1 MANYDETLRADLC
14 YKCWKPSLAMKPV
27 LFSLLF
33 VTPALSQSISVEH
46 APPKPPLILQREA
59 VASPPPPPVKQSDFT
74 AQTTQYSIGTP
85 TDEEQYYVELIN
97 RARANPTA
105 EGIMLATTTHPNVL
119 SAIDFFSVD
128 LNMMKA
134 EFAAI
139 VVRPPLAMNAKLTN
153 AARGHT
159 QFQFDTATQTHT
171 GSGGSDV
178 GDRIE
183 AAGYD
188 LSTAGESVFTTAQ
201 DVFHGHA
208 GFQIDWGND
217 GGAGGMQLGRG
228 HRMNNHGNF
237 REIGVGVILGNN
249 TVGNKKAGPQ
259 VVTQNFAS
267 AFPNNQAFVTG
278 VAYYD
283 VNANDIFDPGE
294 GIGGLTVN
302 VNGATFHAV
311 TTATGGYAV
320 PVPTNDV
327 TRAVTF
333 TGLGANGGS
342 DAVIT
347 GGANVKVDFKPAY
360 VPPALAGPDVAST
373 VVATNYTFNN
383 VLGATGYMGRSIANV
398 NVTADGADNLNR
410 VTAVT
415 SGSYAVTSTSIKD
428 SGTGAYRLGH
438 TSGGGDQMLTYTNSF
453 HVKAGASLNFR
464 SRHGLADPTQT
475 ARVQVSTNGG
485 LSWDAVFTQAG
496 SGGNG
501 ETSFVTRNIP
511 LTAYAGKDI
520 RLRFH
525 YGLVAG
531 QFWPVTNATAGWF
544 IDTIT
549 FTNMLDASTATVTT
563 LPAGT
568 TFAFTAAAAG
578 DFLLSVSPIIS
589 GKDFGFGVA
598 KAITASAAPPVVAE
612 ISVEE
617 PAGTGQTDGT
627 STVAFGSTAVNNGL
641 VRTFTIRND
650 GTADLTGLALTV
662 DGAHPGDFV
671 AANLGATTLAPGNQ
685 TTFTVTFTAANL
697 GARTAALHIASN
709 DANENPFDVV
719 LTGTAIVPPNLSE
732 ITVEQVGGAV
742 LTSGGTVNFG
752 TRLLNDDNALTFK
765 IRNDGTENLS
775 LGGFATTGA
784 QFNEFFPSGTGLVNV
799 LLPGE
804 EVNFTISFSAANIGV
819 RTAKIQF
826 ANGDTDESSF
836 EINVTATVTTIETQP
851 SSIVA
856 IEGQGATLSVG
867 ASHPTLTPLYQWKK
881 NNVNIKNATAS
892 TLSFPVVKAAD
903 AGSYTVVVSIGG
915 QSVTSAAVTLATVKQ
930 TFQTLVL
937 AQGTNLKVTVTVTG
951 TANLAWTKTLSA
963 PVITIPLVGQTAR
976 TLDLGTLDAATSSG
990 VYTCEATPPGGG
1002 FGVTAGEFDVR
1013 VFNAMPQVTK
1023 NQDLPTPGAI
1033 GSFYFHQ
1040 IKLDGGLN
1048 ESPASYSVKNLPTGL
1063 SLNTKTG
1070 AITGVPTVAKTF
1082 KVIVTATNLKGSTS
1096 STEQNVVI
1104 NPLPAGVAGSF
1115 VGSVAREPTLNA
1127 NLGGRVDFTI
1137 TSAGAITGSMTM
1149 GTLKHPFK
1157 GNIQIDTVLPI
1168 DTPSAFINIPRTGKP
1183 PLFLSLELDTPNNKL
1198 AASTEVNDGIGG
1210 NSASIEGWRNVW
1222 TATNLATVAPKLYTY
1237 ALKPPAGM
1245 PDVPR
1250 GDGYGSFTLGK
1261 DGKLTAA
1268 GKLADGEGHT
1278 CAAFAGPQGQIL
1290 IFQTFATTKGS
1301 VLGALDVDHD
1311 DDGVM
1316 DDNALAG
1323 TLSWLRPANAKSRVY
1338 AGGFGPIDITA
1349 VGARHVPPVAPALI
1363 LGMTVGVDKA
1373 RITFADG
1380 GLAGAVIQPN
1390 VAEFDILA
1398 GNKVSFVGAV
1408 NPGTVKLTLSAT
1420 TGVFSGSFLLEDN
1433 ELRGGIFLGKKLKR
1447 TAIFNGILTNDGTA
1461 QVGLGHFLLE
1471 EMPKDGLPPI
1481 GTTPATSAK
1490 LSGSVL
1496 LERKP

>member
-1 MANYDETLRADLC
+1 
-14 YKCWKPSLAMKPV
+14 MKPV

-33 VTPALSQSISVEH
+33 VTPALSQSIQGIEH
-46 APPKPPLILQREA
+46 APPKPPAIEYTSSPA
-59 VASPPPPPVKQSDFT
+59 APPPPPPPPDGPDFT
-74 AQTTQYSIGTP
+74 VQTTQYSIGNP
-85 TDEEQYYVELIN
+85 TDEEQYYLELIN

-105 EGIMLATTTHPNVL
+105 EGILMATTTHPNVV
-119 SAIDFFSVD
+119 SAIAQFGVD

-134 EFAAI
+134 EFAALP
-139 VVRPPLAMNAKLTN
+139 VRQPLAMNEKLTN

-159 QFQFDTATQTHT
+159 QWQFDNATQGHI
-171 GSGGSDV
+171 GAGGSNPSQRAD
-178 GDRIE
+178 
-183 AAGYD
+183 AAGY
-188 LSTAGESVFTTAQ
+188 SGGVGESVFSFAK

-208 GFQIDWGND
+208 GFQIDWGP
-217 GGAGGMQLGRG
+217 GGTGGMQAGRG

-237 REIGVGVILGNN
+237 REVGIGVILGSN
-249 TVGNKKAGPQ
+249 TVGADTVGPQ
-259 VVTQNFAS
+259 LVTQNFGTPS
-267 AFPNNQAFVTG
+267 TDNQAFVTG

-283 VNANDIFDPGE
+283 LNANSIFDPGE

-320 PVPTNDV
+320 PVPTTNA

-333 TGLGANGGS
+333 TGLNANGGS

-347 GGANVKVDFKPAY
+347 GGANVKVDFKPMY
-360 VPPALAGPDVAST
+360 TPPALSGPDVAST
-373 VVATNYTFNN
+373 AAATNYTFNTI
-383 VLGATGYMGRSIANV
+383 VGATGYKGRSVVNANAA
-398 NVTADGADNLNR
+398 NDGADNTTR
-410 VTAVT
+410 VTAAT
-415 SGSYAVTSTSIKD
+415 TGTYLVTSTSIKD
-428 SGTGAYRLGH
+428 AGTGCYRFAH
-438 TSGGGDQMLTYTNSF
+438 PTFVDQTVTYNSGF
-453 HVKAGASLNFR
+453 HVKAGASVSFR
-464 SRHGLADPTQT
+464 SRLGWSGPQQS
-475 ARVQVSTNGG
+475 ARVEVSTNGG
-485 LSWDAVFTQAG
+485 KSWTAVYSQAG
-496 SGGNG
+496 TDTSGEAGFN
-501 ETSFVTRNIP
+501 SRNAS
-511 LTAYAGKDI
+511 LAAFAGKDVL
-520 RLRFH
+520 LRFN
-525 YGLVAG
+525 YSVSSGGFPQTDPGV
-531 QFWPVTNATAGWF
+531 GWYV
-544 IDTIT
+544 DTIS
-549 FTNMLDASTATVTT
+549 FTNMVDLTGATITTAF
-563 LPAGT
+563 AGT
-568 TFAFTAAAAG
+568 NFAFTAPAVG
-578 DFLLSVSPIIS
+578 NFLLSVSPIIS
-589 GKDFGFGVA
+589 GKDFGFGEV
-598 KAITASAAPPVVAE
+598 KAITASAAPPVLAE
-612 ISVEE
+612 ISVEQ
-617 PAGTGQTDGT
+617 PAATPLTDSG
-627 STVAFGSTAVNNGL
+627 STVAFGSKPLNDDEVK
-641 VRTFTIRND
+641 TFTIRND
-650 GTADLTGLALTV
+650 GTEDLTGLALTV

-719 LTGTAIVPPNLSE
+719 LTGTAVVPPNLSE
-732 ITVEQVGGAV
+732 ITVEQVGGAA

-819 RTAKIQF
+819 RTAKVQF

-937 AQGTNLKVTVTVTG
+937 AQGTKLKVTVTVTG

-1070 AITGVPTVAKTF
+1070 AITGMPTVAKTF
-1082 KVIVTATNLKGSTS
+1082 KVTVTATNLRGSTS

-1168 DTPSAFINIPRTGKP
+1168 DAPSAFINISRTGKP
-1183 PLFLSLELDTPNNKL
+1183 PLFLSLELDAPNNKL

-1222 TATNLATVAPKLYTY
+1222 TATNLATAAPKLYTY

-1316 DDNALAG
+1316 EDNALAG
-1323 TLSWLRPANAKSRVY
+1323 TLSWLRPVNAKSRVY
-1338 AGGFGPIDITA
+1338 AGGFGPINITA
-1349 VGARHVPPVAPALI
+1349 VGARHVAPVAPALI

-1373 RITFADG
+1373 RINFADG

-1408 NPGTVKLTLSAT
+1408 NPGTVKLTLSAA
-1420 TGVFSGSFLLEDN
+1420 TGVFSGSLLLEDN

-1447 TAIFNGILTNDGTA
+1447 TATFNGILTNDGTA